1 MKTIDAHIHF
11 YGDHP
16 NCLRPLEVMDL
27 LLLNVC
33 VASTGDAWHDQR
45 EGFRRLAQEHPQR
58 YAWCTSFDPPDFAA
72 SEYAEGVIEQ
82 LERDFDAG
90 AVACKFW
97 KNIGMEIKKPD
108 GTFLMIDDALFDP
121 IYDYLARSEHTAL
134 MHIADPLASWQP
146 PDEQNPHFNYYS
158 QHSEWHMHLKPDYP
172 THEQLMDARDRVLE
186 RFPKLRVVG
195 AHLASLEHDVAEVT
209 KRLER
214 FPNFAVDTSARI
226 LDLALQDRDDVHA
239 FFLKYQDRI
248 LFGTDLVEM
257 KPLSSASEEKRDEAV
272 EELVSRIKLTL
283 SFFGS
288 EDELE
293 FRGRRIKGLGLPQQV
308 VDKVTRLNA
317 VNYYGIEGR

>member
-16 NCLRPLEVMDL
+16 DCIRPLKEMDL
-27 LLLNVC
+27 MLLNVC
-33 VASTGDAWHDQR
+33 VASTGGDWHDQR

-72 SEYAEGVIEQ
+72 SDYAERVIEQ
-82 LERDFDAG
+82 LGRDFDSG

-108 GTFLMIDDALFDP
+108 ETFLMIDDPLFDP
-121 IYDYLARSEHTAL
+121 IYDYLARSERTAL

-158 QHSEWHMHLKPDYP
+158 QHSEWHMYPKPDHP
-172 THEQLMDARDRVLE
+172 SHEQLMNARDRVLE
-186 RFPKLRVVG
+186 RFPKLRIVG

-209 KRLER
+209 NRLER
-214 FPNFAVDTSARI
+214 FPNLAVDTSARV
-226 LDLALQDRDDVHA
+226 LDLALQHRDDVRA

-248 LFGTDLVEM
+248 LFGTDTVEM
-257 KPLSSASEEKRDEAV
+257 KPLSSTTEEKRNEAV
-272 EELVSRIKLTL
+272 EGLVSRTKLIL

-293 FRGRRIKGLGLPQQV
+293 FQGRQIRGLGLPQQV
-308 VDKVTRLNA
+308 VEKVTCSNA
-317 VNYYGIEGR
+317 ARCYGIA

>member
-16 NCLRPLEVMDL
+16 DCIRPLKEMDL
-27 LLLNVC
+27 MLLNVC
-33 VASTGDAWHDQR
+33 VASTGGDWHDQR

-72 SEYAEGVIEQ
+72 SDYAERVIEQ
-82 LERDFDAG
+82 LRRDFDSG

-108 GTFLMIDDALFDP
+108 GTFLMIDDPLFDP
-121 IYDYLARSEHTAL
+121 IYDYLARSERTAL

-158 QHSEWHMHLKPDYP
+158 QHSEWHMYLKPDHP
-172 THEQLMDARDRVLE
+172 SHEQLMNARDRVLE
-186 RFPKLRVVG
+186 RLPKLRIVG

-209 KRLER
+209 NRLER
-214 FPNFAVDTSARI
+214 FPNLAVDTSARL
-226 LDLALQDRDDVHA
+226 LDLALQHRDNVRA

-248 LFGTDLVEM
+248 LFGTDIVEM
-257 KPLSSASEEKRDEAV
+257 KPLSSATEEKRNEAV
-272 EELVSRIKLTL
+272 EGLVSRIKLIL

-293 FRGRRIKGLGLPQQV
+293 FQGRQIRGLGLPEQV
-308 VDKVTRLNA
+308 VEKVTCSNA
-317 VNYYGIEGR
+317 ARCYGIA

>member
-11 YGDHP
+11 CGDHP
-16 NCLRPLEVMDL
+16 DCLRPLEEMDL

-33 VASTGDAWHDQR
+33 VASAGRDRHSQR
-45 EGFRRLAQEHPQR
+45 EGFRTLAQEYPQR
-58 YAWCTSFDPPDFAA
+58 YAWCTSFDPPDFAG
-72 SEYAEGVIEQ
+72 SNYAGAVIEQ
-82 LERDFDAG
+82 LERDFDSG

-97 KNIGMEIKKPD
+97 KNIGMEIKKPG
-108 GTFLMIDDALFDP
+108 GTFLMIDDPLFDP
-121 IYDYLARSEHTAL
+121 IYDYLARYERTAL

-146 PDEQNPHFNYYS
+146 PDEHNPHFNYYS
-158 QHSEWHMHLKPDYP
+158 RHSEWHMYLKPDYP
-172 THEQLMDARDRVLE
+172 THEQLMHARDRVLE

-195 AHLASLEHDVAEVT
+195 AHLASLEHDVAEVI

-226 LDLALQDRDDVHA
+226 LDLALQDKDNVLA

-257 KPLSSASEEKRDEAV
+257 SPLSSASEEKRSEAV
-272 EELVSRIKLTL
+272 EALVSRIKLSL
-283 SFFGS
+283 SFLGS

-293 FRGRRIKGLGLPQQV
+293 FRGRKITGLGLPQQV

-317 VNYYGIEGR
+317 VKYYGIEGG